1 MIDAVGIVFL
11 EIGNQFQRRWVHR
24 ESFEFQA
31 VESDGDFPIPQMC
44 INAHEKVDVSKRYT
58 VRGIHKIFPY
68 V

>member
-31 VESDGDFPIPQMC
+31 AESDGDFPIPQMC
-44 INAHEKVDVSKRYT
+44 IKTDEEVNLGE
-58 VRGIHKIFPY
+58 
-68 V
+68 